1 MQSLSLES
9 NGSLGNSYLACLFN
23 AAMYV
28 HAAYVHVCLYSL
40 SLSISSLPWFTV
52 SSSSRVYVYT
62 RLRALLL
69 FLLAHCRCH
78 DNAKYTFFS
87 LSLSF
92 RLVSSLGSSVAACN
106 VRTSPSSLPPPL
118 VCIVSNAAG
127 SRALS
132 LREKS
137 SSFSFSRANR
147 DNIEETR
154 QGNRCYTL
162 LVRPLCRVDTFFP
175 FNLR

>member
-1 MQSLSLES
+1 
-9 NGSLGNSYLACLFN
+9 
-23 AAMYV
+23 MYV

-52 SSSSRVYVYT
+52 SSSSRVYVYIRRVCVLSFSSFSRIVDAT
-62 RLRALLL
+62 IMQSIL
-69 FLLAHCRCH
+69 
-78 DNAKYTFFS
+78 FFS

>member
-1 MQSLSLES
+1 MPRMYTCAFILSL
-9 NGSLGNSYLACLFN
+9 YLFSTVVHCLLFVACVRI
-23 AAMYV
+23 YT
-28 HAAYVHVCLYSL
+28 
-40 SLSISSLPWFTV
+40 SS
-52 SSSSRVYVYT
+52 
-62 RLRALLL
+62 LRALLL

>member
-1 MQSLSLES
+1 MPRMYTCAFILSLSL
-9 NGSLGNSYLACLFN
+9 YLFSTV
-23 AAMYV
+23 V
-28 HAAYVHVCLYSL
+28 HC
-40 SLSISSLPWFTV
+40 
-52 SSSSRVYVYT
+52 
-62 RLRALLL
+62 LL
-69 FLLAHCRCH
+69 FVACVRIYARRVCVLSFSSFSRIVDATIMQSIL
-78 DNAKYTFFS
+78 FFS

>member
-1 MQSLSLES
+1 
-9 NGSLGNSYLACLFN
+9 
-23 AAMYV
+23 MYTC
-28 HAAYVHVCLYSL
+28 AFILSL
-40 SLSISSLPWFTV
+40 SLSLLYRGSLSPLRRVCTYIHVCVLSFSSF
-52 SSSSRVYVYT
+52 SRIVDAT
-62 RLRALLL
+62 IMQSIL
-69 FLLAHCRCH
+69 
-78 DNAKYTFFS
+78 FFS

-106 VRTSPSSLPPPL
+106 VRTSSSLPPPL

>member
-1 MQSLSLES
+1 MYTCAFILSLSL
-9 NGSLGNSYLACLFN
+9 YLFSTVVHCLLFVAC
-23 AAMYV
+23 V
-28 HAAYVHVCLYSL
+28 R
-40 SLSISSLPWFTV
+40 I
-52 SSSSRVYVYT
+52 YT
-62 RLRALLL
+62 RRVCVLSFSSFSRIVDATIMQSIL
-69 FLLAHCRCH
+69 
-78 DNAKYTFFS
+78 FFS

>member
-1 MQSLSLES
+1 MPR
-9 NGSLGNSYLACLFN
+9 
-23 AAMYV
+23 MYTC
-28 HAAYVHVCLYSL
+28 AFILSL
-40 SLSISSLPWFTV
+40 SLSLLYRGSLSPLRRVCTYIHVCVLSFSSF
-52 SSSSRVYVYT
+52 SRIVDAT
-62 RLRALLL
+62 IMQSIL
-69 FLLAHCRCH
+69 
-78 DNAKYTFFS
+78 FFS